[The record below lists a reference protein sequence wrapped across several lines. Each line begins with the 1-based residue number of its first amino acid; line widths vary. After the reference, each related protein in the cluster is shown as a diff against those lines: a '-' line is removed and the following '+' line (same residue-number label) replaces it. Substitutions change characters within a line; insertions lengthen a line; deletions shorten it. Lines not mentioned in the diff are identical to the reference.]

1 MNRTESLPMVA
12 LRGMTILP
20 EMVAHFDISRER
32 SIEAVQ
38 EAMASDQ
45 KIFLLTQKD
54 VEVENPGEADLYRVG
69 TVATVKQIIKL
80 PKQILRVLVSAEE
93 RAVLNTIEFA
103 DPYLRANITIPE
115 ESDPDIAGEINREAM
130 MRGPVSGLCGENA
143 EDHKRYGKPDQRD
156 HGIEKD
162 GESGGSEY
170 ASGLPGIAGNPG
182 RT

>member
-130 MRGPVSGLCGENA
+130 TRGSVSGLCGENA

>member
-1 MNRTESLPMVA
+1 
-12 LRGMTILP
+12 
-20 EMVAHFDISRER
+20 
-32 SIEAVQ
+32 
-38 EAMASDQ
+38 MASNQ

-115 ESDPDIAGEINREAM
+115 ESVRILQVRSNREAM
-130 MRGPVSGLCGENA
+130 TRGLRDLYLDYAARMPKITKDMVNQI
-143 EDHKRYGKPDQRD
+143 KRD

>member
-54 VEVENPGEADLYRVG
+54 
-69 TVATVKQIIKL
+69 
-80 PKQILRVLVSAEE
+80 E
-93 RAVLNTIEFA
+93 RNRRGRH
-103 DPYLRANITIPE
+103 YGR
-115 ESDPDIAGEINREAM
+115 IN
-130 MRGPVSGLCGENA
+130 LCGQT
-143 EDHKRYGKPDQRD
+143 KFKLQ
-156 HGIEKD
+156 
-162 GESGGSEY
+162 
-170 ASGLPGIAGNPG
+170 
-182 RT
+182 

>member
-69 TVATVKQIIKL
+69 TVATDHQTAKADSAGACICRRAGGFKYNRIC
-80 PKQILRVLVSAEE
+80 RSVS
-93 RAVLNTIEFA
+93 
-103 DPYLRANITIPE
+103 
-115 ESDPDIAGEINREAM
+115 
-130 MRGPVSGLCGENA
+130 SGKYY
-143 EDHKRYGKPDQRD
+143 D
-156 HGIEKD
+156 
-162 GESGGSEY
+162 
-170 ASGLPGIAGNPG
+170 PG
-182 RT
+182 RE

>member
-54 VEVENPGEADLYRVG
+54 GNYWMSTMTMARI
-69 TVATVKQIIKL
+69 QI
-80 PKQILRVLVSAEE
+80 Q
-93 RAVLNTIEFA
+93 
-103 DPYLRANITIPE
+103 
-115 ESDPDIAGEINREAM
+115 
-130 MRGPVSGLCGENA
+130 
-143 EDHKRYGKPDQRD
+143 
-156 HGIEKD
+156 
-162 GESGGSEY
+162 
-170 ASGLPGIAGNPG
+170 
-182 RT
+182 

>member
-69 TVATVKQIIKL
+69 TVATSNCQSRFCGCL
-80 PKQILRVLVSAEE
+80 
-93 RAVLNTIEFA
+93 
-103 DPYLRANITIPE
+103 YLQK
-115 ESDPDIAGEINREAM
+115 
-130 MRGPVSGLCGENA
+130 SG
-143 EDHKRYGKPDQRD
+143 RF
-156 HGIEKD
+156 
-162 GESGGSEY
+162 
-170 ASGLPGIAGNPG
+170 
-182 RT
+182 

>member
-54 VEVENPGEADLYRVG
+54 VDMANNYVELIERTRSEITP
-69 TVATVKQIIKL
+69 QIGD
-80 PKQILRVLVSAEE
+80 RLVYVTEHGDYYGNALIDSRSAKEGYLSVCEQPYVPFVWEE
-93 RAVLNTIEFA
+93 
-103 DPYLRANITIPE
+103 DGNIRLSVSGGAFHSVNQEELIPE
-115 ESDPDIAGEINREAM
+115 MDG
-130 MRGPVSGLCGENA
+130 RGVQGLGALRCLRQRFGVISG
-143 EDHKRYGKPDQRD
+143 
-156 HGIEKD
+156 
-162 GESGGSEY
+162 
-170 ASGLPGIAGNPG
+170 
-182 RT
+182 

>member
-54 VEVENPGEADLYRVG
+54 VHVENMVIDKHAKLIHSN
-69 TVATVKQIIKL
+69 QIIAEPEKPGYIRRGDKL
-80 PKQILRVLVSAEE
+80 
-93 RAVLNTIEFA
+93 
-103 DPYLRANITIPE
+103 
-115 ESDPDIAGEINREAM
+115 
-130 MRGPVSGLCGENA
+130 
-143 EDHKRYGKPDQRD
+143 
-156 HGIEKD
+156 
-162 GESGGSEY
+162 
-170 ASGLPGIAGNPG
+170 
-182 RT
+182 

>member
-1 MNRTESLPMVA
+1 MSQQVTKEKYSIETL
-12 LRGMTILP
+12 
-20 EMVAHFDISRER
+20 RER
-32 SIEAVQ
+32 NVSYDHQ
-38 EAMASDQ
+38 HW
-45 KIFLLTQKD
+45 LTQKD

-130 MRGPVSGLCGENA
+130 TRGL
-143 EDHKRYGKPDQRD
+143 RD
-156 HGIEKD
+156 LYLDYAARMPKITKD
-162 GESGGSEY
+162 MVNQIKEITELKKMVNQVAANMPLDY
-170 ASGLPGIAGNPG
+170 REL
-182 RT
+182 

>member
-38 EAMASDQ
+38 EAMASNQ

-115 ESDPDIAGEINREAM
+115 ESDPDIAGEISDDA
-130 MRGPVSGLCGENA
+130 GTSGSVSGLCGENA

>member
-54 VEVENPGEADLYRVG
+54 VEVEIRE
-69 TVATVKQIIKL
+69 KQISTVWE
-80 PKQILRVLVSAEE
+80 QLR
-93 RAVLNTIEFA
+93 
-103 DPYLRANITIPE
+103 
-115 ESDPDIAGEINREAM
+115 
-130 MRGPVSGLCGENA
+130 
-143 EDHKRYGKPDQRD
+143 Q
-156 HGIEKD
+156 
-162 GESGGSEY
+162 
-170 ASGLPGIAGNPG
+170 
-182 RT
+182 

>member
-54 VEVENPGEADLYRVG
+54 VEAENPGRSGSLPCGNSCDSKTDHQTAKAD
-69 TVATVKQIIKL
+69 
-80 PKQILRVLVSAEE
+80 SAGACIS
-93 RAVLNTIEFA
+93 R
-103 DPYLRANITIPE
+103 R
-115 ESDPDIAGEINREAM
+115 
-130 MRGPVSGLCGENA
+130 
-143 EDHKRYGKPDQRD
+143 
-156 HGIEKD
+156 
-162 GESGGSEY
+162 ESGFKYNRIYRSVS
-170 ASGLPGIAGNPG
+170 SGKYHDPG
-182 RT
+182 RE

>member
-54 VEVENPGEADLYRVG
+54 VKWKIRE
-69 TVATVKQIIKL
+69 KQISTVWE
-80 PKQILRVLVSAEE
+80 QLR
-93 RAVLNTIEFA
+93 
-103 DPYLRANITIPE
+103 
-115 ESDPDIAGEINREAM
+115 
-130 MRGPVSGLCGENA
+130 
-143 EDHKRYGKPDQRD
+143 Q
-156 HGIEKD
+156 
-162 GESGGSEY
+162 
-170 ASGLPGIAGNPG
+170 
-182 RT
+182 

>member
-38 EAMASDQ
+38 EAMASNQ

-69 TVATVKQIIKL
+69 TVAT
-80 PKQILRVLVSAEE
+80 E
-93 RAVLNTIEFA
+93 
-103 DPYLRANITIPE
+103 
-115 ESDPDIAGEINREAM
+115 NRSSNCQS
-130 MRGPVSGLCGENA
+130 RFCGCLYQQKN
-143 EDHKRYGKPDQRD
+143 
-156 HGIEKD
+156 
-162 GESGGSEY
+162 
-170 ASGLPGIAGNPG
+170 G
-182 RT
+182 RF